1 MAAINLKKNILMS
14 GGFRIIILIL
24 GFCFSLVTA
33 RYLGVELKG
42 KLSYLITIGGFA
54 WVILD
59 FGLYRSYPYLIR
71 KHPDKIPSL
80 FAWAILCFLVET
92 LLLVLLCVGFTDFW
106 NSLLGSSFS
115 MASLLLLVCFITMT
129 KALMQLQGLYLGM
142 DKVFDSSLA
151 YMLNS
156 MICLAIVLSGYLLI
170 SGAEKLELAMLAMVI
185 GLSISILYLIVKNK
199 WGNPLKVFDWKFIY
213 HSYGFGFRVFL
224 SSMFILLLLK
234 VDIVIVK
241 KMLGFSEVGIY
252 SIASHIVDLLQMA
265 SNLVGSLLL
274 VRLSDTDNE
283 VEKWQVMKKMLMVF
297 FVLLSLANI
306 GFVVAGKF
314 ILSTMFGK
322 QFVPVY
328 YVYFWLMPA
337 TYGLS
342 FGSLF
347 NNYLNSKGFPIISII
362 LPAIALLL
370 NLALNYALIPLMGIY
385 GAALSTSI
393 AYFMWFILIIAY
405 EEKITKGRMLA
416 YLIPKSQDWRQLWKL
431 SLETLRIRKN
441 AE

>member
-1 MAAINLKKNILMS
+1 MS

-54 WVILD
+54 WVVLD
-59 FGLYRSYPYLIR
+59 LGLYRSYPYLIR
-71 KHPDKIPSL
+71 KHPDKVSGL
-80 FAWAILCFLVET
+80 FAWAILSFVVET
-92 LLLVLLCVGFTDFW
+92 LVLSLLCVGFTNFW
-106 NSLLGSSFS
+106 NSLLGTNFS
-115 MASLLLLVCFITMT
+115 LTSLLLLVGFITMT

-156 MICLAIVLSGYLLI
+156 MLCLALVLGGYLLI
-170 SGAEKLELAMLAMVI
+170 FGADRLELVLTAMVS
-185 GLSISILYLIVKNK
+185 GLALGILYLIFKSK
-199 WGNPLKVFDWKFIY
+199 WGNPLKALDLGFIY
-213 HSYGFGFRVFL
+213 RSYGFGFRVFL
-224 SSMFILLLLK
+224 SSMFIMLLLK
-234 VDIVIVK
+234 ADIVIVK
-241 KMLGFSEVGIY
+241 RMLGFSDVGIY
-252 SIASHIVDLLQMA
+252 SIASHIVDMLQMA
-265 SNLVGSLLL
+265 SNLVGGLLL
-274 VRLSDTDNE
+274 VRLSDTDDE

-306 GFVVAGKF
+306 GFLLAGKF

-347 NNYLNSKGFPIISII
+347 NNYLNSKGFPIVSII
-362 LPAIALLL
+362 LPAVALIL
-370 NLALNYALIPLMGIY
+370 NVALNYLLIPWIGIN
-385 GAALSTSI
+385 GAALATSI

-405 EEKITKGRMLA
+405 EQKITGGRMLG
-416 YLIPKSQDWRQLWKL
+416 YLIPRSQDWKQLWDL
-431 SLETLRIRKN
+431 SLETLRIRKH